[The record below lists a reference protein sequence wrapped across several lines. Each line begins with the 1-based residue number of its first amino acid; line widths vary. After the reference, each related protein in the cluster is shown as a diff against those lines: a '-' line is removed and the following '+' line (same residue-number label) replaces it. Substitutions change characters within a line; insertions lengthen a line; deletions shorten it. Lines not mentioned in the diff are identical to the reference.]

1 MGPEYLWKPEH
12 MWPMQ
17 TETLNDVPDG
27 DPEVKMEV
35 KVCMSSLGK

>member
-17 TETLNDVPDG
+17 TEAFNDIPDE
-27 DPEVKMEV
+27 DPEVKMDV
-35 KVCMSSLGK
+35 